1 MPEFRIQEERFAAE
15 VEPHDGRRFTVRS
28 VPRAYE
34 VQIGH
39 SADPGA
45 MLESLITASA
55 QPLILADRAVW
66 IRWLAARP
74 ALQRTPRFELDALEG
89 NKTIAKA
96 LEVVDFLL
104 SANATKQTMLFVAG
118 GGIVQDVAA
127 FACAMYKR
135 GLPWTFVPTT
145 LLAQGDSGIGA
156 KSSLNHGA
164 TKNLLAIFSAPRRV
178 VIDTGFLTS
187 LSRGDVLSGMGEIF
201 RLHVTGGA
209 PFLDA
214 FARKLSSSSEPDYA
228 SLLVSALAVKRAVIE
243 RDEFELDLRRALNY
257 GHSLGHAFEALSDFR
272 IPHGT
277 AVVLGMLAE
286 NELAHRRGV
295 LPAAD
300 RDVMVDRA
308 RGIVTRDMVGELG
321 RLHGDRLLAL
331 LQNDKKTVGTTL
343 KLAVPCKIGHI
354 RFIDVA
360 LDDGQAGALWDC
372 VSTVVRSL

>member
-1 MPEFRIQEERFAAE
+1 MPEFHIQEELFTAE
-15 VEPHDGRRFTVRS
+15 VEPRDGRRFTVRS
-28 VPRAYE
+28 VPRPYE
-34 VQIGH
+34 VQIQH
-39 SADPGA
+39 SDDPGA
-45 MLESLITASA
+45 MLEAIIADSP
-55 QPLILADRAVW
+55 QPLILADRLVW
-66 IRWLAARP
+66 TRWLADRP
-74 ALQRTPRFELDALEG
+74 ALQRIPKYGLEAVEE

-104 SANATKQTMLFVAG
+104 RANATKQAMLFVVG

-135 GLPWTFVPTT
+135 GLPWTFIATT

-164 TKNLLAIFSAPRRV
+164 TKNLLALFSAPRRV
-178 VIDTGFLTS
+178 LVDTGFLAS
-187 LSRGDVLSGMGEIF
+187 LPSKDLLSGMGEIF
-201 RLHVTGGA
+201 RLHVTGGPSFVEAFGRKFSPSA
-209 PFLDA
+209 P
-214 FARKLSSSSEPDYA
+214 PDYA
-228 SLLVSALAVKRAVIE
+228 SLLVSALSVKRAVIE

-295 LPAAD
+295 LSATD
-300 RDVMVDRA
+300 RDVMIERA
-308 RGIVTRDMVGELG
+308 RGIVTCDMVEELG
-321 RLHGDRLLAL
+321 RLHGKRLLAL

-354 RFIDVA
+354 RFIDVP
-360 LDDGQAGALWDC
+360 LDASQADALWDC
-372 VSTVVRSL
+372 VSAVARSL